1 MHMLIAIAGGAH
13 CLELAGEPEGG
24 EGERERG
31 GSPFFLFNPLDGT
44 LKTMVKKIV
53 QA

>member
-1 MHMLIAIAGGAH
+1 MLIAIAGGAH

-24 EGERERG
+24 GGEREKRQ
-31 GSPFFLFNPLDGT
+31 PFFLFNPLDGT